1 MGAKKIVFIVN
12 ALHMQRCV
20 KRIDEFVEKGYEV
33 EAYGF
38 NRGVEMKKRPLKC
51 KIEVIGKIDSS
62 TNYLTR
68 LGTIYKGIRRVLQA
82 TNGSSALYYVFG
94 LDNAIFFM
102 FQTRKEF
109 IYEESDLV
117 HTYMKSQIAIS
128 FFEWIDKKSI
138 KKALLSVFTS
148 EGFIQYHFGD
158 RIPNNAVVIPNR
170 LPVDVQKLEPLKKE
184 KINIEHL
191 SIGFVGFIRFNS
203 IFNFARVFCEKFP
216 KASFHFFGTTNNEL
230 DRKLF
235 EPLKQY
241 DNCYFHGAFMHPDD
255 LPKVYSKL
263 DVVLST
269 YDVENENVRYAEPN
283 KIYEAIYFETPIV
296 VSSGTFL
303 AEKVKRL
310 GIGYDINAMDENEIV
325 EFVNGL
331 TTENLQEK
339 IENARKIDKKETLNI
354 NEDFFEKLENL
365 LSRD

>member
-1 MGAKKIVFIVN
+1 
-12 ALHMQRCV
+12 MQRCR
-20 KRIDEFVEKGYEV
+20 KRIDEFAEMGYNV
-33 EAYGF
+33 QAYGF
-38 NRGVEMKKRPLKC
+38 DRGFQSDKQPKSC
-51 KIEVIGKIDSS
+51 KIEVIGHIDNSTSYKNRFKKIDRGVK
-62 TNYLTR
+62 Y
-68 LGTIYKGIRRVLQA
+68 VLKQ
-82 TNGSSALYYVFG
+82 TMDQNVLYYIFG
-94 LDNAIFFM
+94 LDNAMFFTM
-102 FQTRKEF
+102 LSNDKY

-117 HTYMKSQIAIS
+117 HTYMKSRLLRV
-128 FFEWIDKKSI
+128 FFEWVDKRVICKS
-138 KKALLSVFTS
+138 LLSVFTS

-170 LPVDVQKLEPLKKE
+170 LPVGVQKLEPLKKE

-216 KASFHFFGTTNNEL
+216 KAAFHFFGTTNNEL

-263 DVVLST
+263 DIVLST